1 MSGAIHPSGPLHS
14 ERFEIRGR
22 LGEGAFGEVFRVFD
36 RQLKTVVALKTLNR
50 AEPAALYHFKKEFRA
65 LAGVHHRNLVE
76 LYELLSVEDR
86 WFFTMELVEG
96 HDFLRYASASATGST
111 LDLPPLGA
119 PPPDAPPPAAPPDV
133 PPLRHLRGALKQLA
147 EGLSALHL
155 AGKLHRDI
163 KPSNIKVTPEGRL
176 VLLDFG
182 LVKELVDPK
191 VYETSAGEVLGT
203 PAYMPPEQAAGG
215 AVTEASD
222 WYAVGCVLYEALA
235 GRPLFRGGLAEIMRA
250 KQSPEQPAA
259 REVDPT
265 LPEDLDALCRE
276 LVFRDPARRPSGEE
290 VLRRLGGA
298 GAGRPA
304 AGFARPPGE
313 AVPFVGRG
321 EELAALRE
329 SFDRTRQGRSV
340 AVFVH
345 GSSGLG
351 KSALVEKLIAQLRA
365 GHPEA
370 VVLAGRC
377 YERESVPYKGL
388 DPLVDTL
395 SGYLKQLPPA
405 DAESLVPEGVWALAR
420 LFPALRRVPAVARA
434 GREVLELPDPREQR
448 RQARAALRDLLRRL
462 AERQPTVLYI
472 DDLQWSDRDSANLLA
487 YVLGP
492 PDPPPILLLSCERRG
507 GREEIALLHRLLS
520 TGPPG
525 EGVEVRRIEVG
536 RLSFQEACELGR
548 QLSSDRFRDAQA
560 VLRTLARE
568 SAGNPF
574 FMAEL
579 VRYAGS
585 ELEHDQ
591 DDASFGPG
599 IVIPLENLI
608 WSRLER
614 LPAAARRL
622 LDVVAVAGRPVA
634 LEVAAEAAHLGDQA
648 QQAVT
653 DLLAASLACLGGEGR
668 QELESYHDRIRE
680 TAVQG
685 LDPTSLEL
693 LHRQLATALQATGR
707 ADAETLAMHF
717 HAAGD
722 HQRAAELAVAAARR
736 ASEALAFDR
745 AARLYRL
752 ALDLEGEDSGER
764 QRLRVA
770 LADSLARVGRCPGAA
785 EAYLAAAAGAGGI
798 EALELRRRAAVQ
810 QFFAGNARAAVTMI
824 RQLLSAAGTRLPS
837 TSPGVLLSLLG
848 RRLYLKLRGLGFE
861 QRPASQVPP
870 RQLLRI
876 DACWSCAGA
885 AIEPLIW
892 MELATRHL
900 LLALD
905 AGEPRRIVR
914 ALLHQVFVLARGGR
928 RTRRRSAEMI
938 RLASSLARQIE
949 DPYSLGLANQAA
961 GLAALFEGRW
971 KRAGELLGRSEA
983 LLREGPVD
991 WELTWVILWQME
1003 VLCFRGHLREL
1014 RGRLPVVLKEVTER
1028 GNLLLE
1034 ILLRSRVAWWSR
1046 LAADQPDEGSEEL
1059 ARTDHLLTPDLAFFR
1074 NFQLAGRV
1082 EIALY
1087 RGDGPA
1093 AWRAIEEGWSIAGHA
1108 SLLKIQFDEVLAR
1121 QLRSRAALAVAAT
1134 LGAESAMFRKLRR
1147 RIRRDLRR
1155 IEAHRLAWGDPLAQL
1170 LRAGLE
1176 TLRQKPAPALEHL
1189 AAAEAGFEAADM
1201 ELYAAVSRRRRGQVL
1216 GAAEGARFITQADR
1230 WMTDQGIR
1238 NPAAIA
1244 GVLAPGVWD
1253 APGSRVAD
1261 EDPFAGNKSAVRA

>member
-1 MSGAIHPSGPLHS
+1 MSSANHPSGPLRS
-14 ERFEIRGR
+14 ERFEVRGR
-22 LGEGAFGEVFRVFD
+22 LGEGAFGEVFRVYD
-36 RQLKTVVALKTLNR
+36 RQLKTVVALKTLTR

-96 HDFLRYASASATGST
+96 HDFLRYAGADGTRST
-111 LDLPPLGA
+111 LDMPA
-119 PPPDAPPPAAPPDV
+119 PGEGSPAGLSPDV
-133 PPLRHLRGALKQLA
+133 PSLRRLRGALKQLA

-182 LVKELVDPK
+182 LVKELVDAK

-203 PAYMPPEQAAGG
+203 PAYMAPEQAAGKV
-215 AVTEASD
+215 VTEASD
-222 WYAVGCVLYEALA
+222 WYAVGCVLYEALT
-235 GRPLFRGGLAEIMRA
+235 GQRLFRGGLAEIMRA
-250 KQSPEQPAA
+250 KRSEEQPSPRKA
-259 REVDPT
+259 DPT
-265 LPEDLDALCRE
+265 LPEDLDALCCE
-276 LVFRDPARRPSGEE
+276 LVFRDPERRPPGEE
-290 VLRRLGGA
+290 VLRRLGSVG
-298 GAGRPA
+298 GEELA
-304 AGFARPPGE
+304 AGFARLPGD

-321 EELAALRE
+321 DELAALHE
-329 SFDRTRQGRSV
+329 SFDRTRQGQAMV
-340 AVFVH
+340 VFVH

-351 KSALVEKLIAQLRA
+351 KTALVDRFLAQLRQA
-365 GHPEA
+365 HPGA

-388 DPLVDTL
+388 DPLIDTL
-395 SGYLKQLPPA
+395 SGYLKQLPK
-405 DAESLVPEGVWALAR
+405 AEAEALVPEGVWALAR
-420 LFPALRRVPAVARA
+420 LFPALQRVPAVGRA

-462 AERQPTVLYI
+462 AECHPTLLYI

-492 PDPPPILLLSCERRG
+492 PDPPAIMLLSCERRG
-507 GREEIALLHRLLS
+507 GREERALLHRLLS
-520 TGPPG
+520 SGQLG
-525 EGVEVRRIEVG
+525 EAAEVREIEVG
-536 RLSFQEACELGR
+536 RLSFQQACELGR
-548 QLSSDRFRDAQA
+548 RLLGDRSRIDQA

-579 VRYAGS
+579 VRYASS
-585 ELEHDQ
+585 ELERDR

-599 IVIPLENLI
+599 GVIPLENLI

-622 LDVVAVAGRPVA
+622 MDVVAVAGRPVA
-634 LEVAAEAAHLGDQA
+634 LEVAVEAAHLGDQA

-653 DLLAASLACLGGEGR
+653 DLLAASLACLRGDHQ
-668 QELESYHDRIRE
+668 QELESYHNRIRE

-685 LDPTSLEL
+685 LDPASLGL

-722 HQRAAELAVAAARR
+722 RQRAAGLAVAAARR

-752 ALDLEGEDSGER
+752 ALDLQAEDSAE
-764 QRLRVA
+764 QHHLRVA
-770 LADSLARVGRCPGAA
+770 LADSLARVGRCPEAA
-785 EAYLAAAAGAGGI
+785 EAYRAAAAGAGGT

-810 QFFAGNARAAVTMI
+810 QFFAGKPRAAVAMI
-824 RQLLSAAGTRLPS
+824 RRLLSAAGIRLPRS
-837 TSPGVLLSLLG
+837 TPGVLLSFLG

-861 QRPASQVPP
+861 QRPASQIEP

-876 DACWSCAGA
+876 DACWSGAGA
-885 AIEPLIW
+885 AIEPLTW

-914 ALLHQVFVLARGGR
+914 ALLHQVFFMARGGS
-928 RTRRRSAEMI
+928 RTRRRSAELI
-938 RLASSLARQIE
+938 RLASRLARQIE
-949 DPYSLGLANQAA
+949 DPYSLGLAQHAA

-971 KRAGELLGRSEA
+971 KRAGELLGRSET
-983 LLREGPVD
+983 LIREGLVD
-991 WELTWVILWQME
+991 WELTWVILWRMQI
-1003 VLCFRGHLREL
+1003 LGTRGHLREL
-1014 RGRLPVVLKEVTER
+1014 QGRLPAVLKEVTER

-1034 ILLRSRVAWWSR
+1034 ILLRSSVAYLSR
-1046 LAADQPDEGSEEL
+1046 LAADRPDEAAAEL
-1059 ARTDHLLTPDLAFFR
+1059 AKAEDLLTPDLAFFR
-1074 NFQLAGRV
+1074 TFQLAGRV
-1082 EIALY
+1082 EIALF
-1087 RGDGPA
+1087 RGDATA
-1093 AWRAIEEGWSIAGHA
+1093 AWQAIEDGWPRLERY
-1108 SLLKIQFDEVLAR
+1108 SLLSVQLDEVHAR
-1121 QLRSRAALAVAAT
+1121 QLRCRAALAVART
-1134 LGAESAMFRKLRR
+1134 LGPESAACRKLKR
-1147 RIRRDLRR
+1147 RIRKDLRR

-1176 TLRQKPAPALEHL
+1176 TLRQGRAPALEHL
-1189 AAAEAGFEAADM
+1189 AAAEAGFESADM
-1201 ELYAAVSRRRRGQVL
+1201 ELYAAVSRRRRGQLL
-1216 GAAEGARFITQADR
+1216 GAASGARFITQADR
-1230 WMTDQGIR
+1230 WMTEQGIR
-1238 NPAAIA
+1238 NPISMAS
-1244 GVLAPGVWD
+1244 VLAPGTWD
-1253 APGSRVAD
+1253 AP
-1261 EDPFAGNKSAVRA
+1261 